1 MSHDVHVE
9 EPQGRLAPPCGPGGG
24 PGGAAG
30 ADAWNHAATWEAV
43 LVFTVLASALFAVL
57 SDPALPS
64 AWAAAGLL
72 LALLPLYYVLG
83 RPAIRCASARRTG
96 LYFALLVLLFAVAAY
111 LDPVANLVLFGLYPQ
126 CFIAAPYR
134 RALVVA
140 AALAFTP
147 PLLTLV
153 FARDATALL
162 VMTALAVSQ
171 VAFAA
176 LFGFWI
182 GRIITQSSERARLI
196 KELEDSRAE
205 VARLSAERGALAERE
220 RLAGEIHD
228 TLAQG
233 FTSIIMLVQAAQAQ
247 PDPSRHLK
255 LAVRTAR
262 ENLSEAR
269 ALIAALAPAP
279 LDGST
284 LADALNRLTARLGE
298 ETGLASGFE
307 TRGTSRALPPP
318 VDVVLVRAAQEGLSN
333 VRKHARASRVRVEL
347 EYGDREVALRI
358 MDDGA
363 GLSPALGH
371 DGYGLRAMRTRVE
384 QAGGVLRVDGVPG
397 VGTTLEIFIP
407 DKEL

>member
-9 EPQGRLAPPCGPGGG
+9 EPQGRLAPSRGP
-24 PGGAAG
+24 GAAG
-30 ADAWNHAATWEAV
+30 ADAWNNAATWEAV
-43 LVFTVLASALFAVL
+43 FTFTVLASALFAVL
-57 SDPALPS
+57 SDPDLTS
-64 AWAAAGLL
+64 AWVAAGLL
-72 LALLPLYYVLG
+72 LAFLPLYFALG
-83 RPAIRCASARRTG
+83 RGAIRCASARRSG
-96 LYFALLVLLFAVAAY
+96 VYFTLLVLLFASATY
-111 LDPVANLVLFGLYPQ
+111 LDPAANLVLFGLYPQ
-126 CFIAAPYR
+126 CFVAAPYR
-134 RALVVA
+134 RALVVV

-147 PLLTLV
+147 PLLTAV
-153 FARDATALL
+153 FAPEGTALL
-162 VMTALAVSQ
+162 VMTALAVLQ

-176 LFGFWI
+176 LFGYWI

-196 KELEDSRAE
+196 EELEESRAE

-247 PDPSRHLK
+247 PDPSRHLD

-284 LADALNRLTARLGE
+284 LEDALGRLTARLGE
-298 ETGLASGFE
+298 ETGLVSAFA

-318 VDVVLVRAAQEGLSN
+318 LDVVLVRAAQEGLSN
-333 VRKHARASRVRVEL
+333 VRRHARASLVRVEL

-358 MDDGA
+358 TDDGA
-363 GLSPALGH
+363 GLTLAQAH
-371 DGYGLRAMRTRVE
+371 EGYGLRAMRARVE
-384 QAGGVLRVDGVPG
+384 QAGGVLRVDGAPG
-397 VGTTLEIFIP
+397 EGTTLEIFLP
-407 DKEL
+407 DKDL